1 MLQNCPFFAILV
13 VELKESL
20 CLDTTINVL
29 FVLHK
34 LNLKN
39 QSVMI
44 NTQYAVTNLCKG
56 FGAHLLPFL
65 MVVDSIQPTTES
77 RCIII
82 L

>member
-1 MLQNCPFFAILV
+1 MLQNCLLFDILV
-13 VELKESL
+13 VEFKGEL
-20 CLDTTINVL
+20 CLDTITDAL

-39 QSVMI
+39 QLVMTNI
-44 NTQYAVTNLCKG
+44 QYVVMNLCKRYG
-56 FGAHLLPFL
+56 VLPLQFL
-65 MVVDSIQPTTES
+65 TVVDFIQLTTES